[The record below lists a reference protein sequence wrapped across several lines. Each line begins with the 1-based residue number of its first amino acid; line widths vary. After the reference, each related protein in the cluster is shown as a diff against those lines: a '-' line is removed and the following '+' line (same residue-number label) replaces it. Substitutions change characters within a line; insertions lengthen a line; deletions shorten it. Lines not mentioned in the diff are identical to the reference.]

1 VEDSILLRIPL
12 SLLHGDDGL
21 VYCYNAARHPLVHG
35 SKSNMRLLSKSL
47 LLVSASMCLAT
58 ALLSEMRVLAQQ
70 PGNTGEII
78 RTNTE
83 LVQSAVTVLDK
94 SGHFV
99 DGLRRDQFEILI
111 DGKPRAV
118 SFFDR
123 ITAGTSRE
131 KEVLSASNPTE
142 TAAPTAPTATVLGRS
157 IVFFIDDLHL
167 SADSMN
173 RTRQM
178 LRYFLERDMNSQ
190 DSVAIASASGQ
201 IGFLEQFTNN
211 KTVLDAAIARLLP
224 RPYDAGAQ
232 GIGNSTRMTEYMALA
247 IDTSRSDIQ
256 VLSFYVE
263 ECMKGAVSKRTAYAA
278 ALMRAACTTQVKDVA
293 RMVLVQAAQITQNTY
308 NSLESLMRSSA
319 RAPGRK
325 LAFFVSD
332 GFLMDAGPRA
342 AGIRD
347 KLDRVIDAARASGV
361 VIYSIHAKGLVNSSY
376 HDPANT
382 QPMDSKGRL
391 DLASV
396 GELQANQDAL
406 NGLARD
412 TGGSALRNTNSFEG
426 WVSKALDETS
436 NYYLLAW
443 RPESDREKLPKFHNF
458 QISVIGRPDL
468 TVRAPRG
475 YFDAPKPES
484 IATKA
489 PRAVPTQPDNEIR
502 DALSDYYPASGVPLQ
517 LALTYLNTPANGL
530 VLTSSIQINGSGI
543 SYGDDGKPATVRLAG
558 VVLNDKG
565 KVATSFKN
573 EIEVN
578 PPKPGVVD
586 GGIFYTHHSPL
597 SPGIYQVRVAAR
609 DEKSSRVGSAMQWV
623 VVPDL
628 SKGQLTS
635 SSVLLDGQVLDN
647 PKSTDSA
654 PKIQLSVNHTF
665 ARKSQLSYWLFVYNA
680 KRDGNGLP
688 HLTIQTTV
696 LRGSQ
701 PVLTSQ
707 YRRLDNSGP
716 DPDRIP
722 FGDQV
727 ALNTLAPGKY
737 DLTVTIKDSVAGTS
751 VTQKDYFIVR

>member
-1 VEDSILLRIPL
+1 
-12 SLLHGDDGL
+12 
-21 VYCYNAARHPLVHG
+21 
-35 SKSNMRLLSKSL
+35 MRFSSKSL
-47 LLVSASMCLAT
+47 LLLSASVCFVT
-58 ALLSEMRVLAQQ
+58 ALLSETRVLAQQQQ

-123 ITAGTSRE
+123 ITAGTARE
-131 KEVLSASNPTE
+131 KEVLTSNPTE
-142 TAAPTAPTATVLGRS
+142 TVTPTAPAATVLGRS

-167 SADSMN
+167 SADSLN

-211 KTVLDAAIARLLP
+211 KIVLDAAIARLLP
-224 RPYDAGAQ
+224 RPYVANAQ
-232 GIGNSTRMTEYMALA
+232 GIGNSTRMTEYMALD
-247 IDTSRSDIQ
+247 IDTGRSDDK
-256 VLSFYVE
+256 VLNFYVE
-263 ECMKGAVSKRTAYAA
+263 ECMKGAVSKRTAYAT
-278 ALMRAACTTQVKDVA
+278 ALVRAACRTQVKDVA
-293 RMVLVQAAQITQNTY
+293 RMVLVQSAQITQNTY

-325 LAFFVSD
+325 LVFFVSD

-342 AGIRD
+342 AGVRD

-361 VIYSIHAKGLVNSSY
+361 VIYSIHAQGLVNSSY
-376 HDPANT
+376 YDVANT
-382 QPMDSKGRL
+382 KPMDPKGRI

-406 NGLARD
+406 HALARD
-412 TGGSALRNTNSFEG
+412 TGGNALRNTNFFEG
-426 WVSKALDETS
+426 WVSTALNETS
-436 NYYLLAW
+436 NYYLPAW
-443 RPESDREKLPKFHNF
+443 RPQSDIEKLPKFHNVK
-458 QISVIGRPDL
+458 ISVIGRPDL

-475 YFDAPKPES
+475 YVDGPKPES
-484 IATKA
+484 IAAKTPRTA
-489 PRAVPTQPDNEIR
+489 PAQPDAEIR
-502 DALSDYYPASGVPLQ
+502 DALADYYPAAGVPLQ
-517 LALTYLNTPANGL
+517 LALTYLNTPGNGL
-530 VLTSSIQINGSGI
+530 VLTSSIQIAGSGV
-543 SYGDDGKPATVRLAG
+543 SYGNERKPATIRLAG

-578 PPKPGVVD
+578 PPQPGVVD

-609 DEKSSRVGSAMQWV
+609 DEKSSRVGSAMQWL

-628 SKGQLTS
+628 SKGVLTS

-647 PKSTDSA
+647 PTGTDSA

-665 ARKSQLSYWLFVYNA
+665 ARKSRLSYWLFVYNA

-688 HLTIQTTV
+688 HLTIQTTI
-696 LRGSQ
+696 LRGGQ

-707 YRRLDNSGP
+707 GRRVDNSGP
-716 DPDRIP
+716 DADRIP
-722 FGDQV
+722 FGEQV
-727 ALNTLAPGKY
+727 TLNTLAPGKY
-737 DLTVTIKDSVAGTS
+737 DLTVTIRDSVAGTS